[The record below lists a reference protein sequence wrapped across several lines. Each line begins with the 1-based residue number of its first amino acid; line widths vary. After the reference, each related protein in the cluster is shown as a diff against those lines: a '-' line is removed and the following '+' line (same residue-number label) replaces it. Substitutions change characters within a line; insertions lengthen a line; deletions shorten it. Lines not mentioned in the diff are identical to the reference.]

1 MHKIILGKDQGNCAH
16 QWTMNDD
23 KNKQALSTL
32 SLLQVKEER
41 QTTTEGRKKQR
52 RGQMRRRQPN

>member
-41 QTTTEGRKKQR
+41 QTTTERSR
-52 RGQMRRRQPN
+52 EEDR